1 MKRNTTRLFSGLT
14 IVICL
19 IFAFALTVAAQ
30 TGLSEDQIMIG
41 ETVNVSLDVPS
52 GARVS
57 AWSCTPYGALSF
69 SATTNTGTTY
79 KTVATAV
86 KPGEITVRATVKYA
100 DNTTSTVTVGTLLT
114 VLEDGIYTVGNEYA
128 DDYYSQ
134 SGAFYLRS
142 QITYP
147 TSGGLFVAQHSQNNF
162 GDITNKIYNY
172 WYIEHQGSGQY
183 TIRSVADENKALTYS
198 GSTFSLS
205 TIGSNVTTAAKW
217 YIRGENI
224 IPVSATTKCLILS
237 SAAPEGTYHT
247 DGNAYTYFNLHVNGI
262 GGIAIENWSFEK
274 ENISGVI
281 FKKNNS
287 EEFKTTFTKSYH
299 INTDTVNFSE
309 LGYSI
314 KTYHYAN
321 CPTPTFEWFSSN
333 SSVATINK
341 TTGKLTLKNVGVT
354 TITLRAWFSPNT
366 YYEDASYEIAVILK
380 ENTYFLNNSK
390 TNLYAGIQNATL
402 SDGNEIEQQLFDG
415 ENKQKWVLEHVE
427 SNIYTIKAS
436 NSSSYYLGVK
446 NDSASSG
453 AEVVLRTGNITD
465 GMKWRIEKGKS
476 GYKLISCLSTPNNN
490 PFVLCTYST
499 SSTNGEKLII
509 GGYTSDTNYN
519 DEWKVCEFDR
529 AILLAIDHGDGYN
542 RYDYF
547 SGTKVNLQ
555 TERNEMVSI
564 VNTVRFSDMTK
575 SNIIDYMRNNEI
587 FIIHTHG
594 SKQSLVIKRDN
605 SRVLTMNDLTGVDLS
620 NLKFVLL
627 LTCRGGL
634 DYNKSNIIN
643 GTPQNI
649 VEKLVV
655 CGAETVVGFA
665 EDIYTTD
672 CNRFAVSLTDKII
685 NQNMTV
691 QDAIDNINYSF
702 YRANMSNFD
711 VVAGNP
717 NNKLR

>member
-114 VLEDGIYTVGNEYA
+114 VLEDGIYTVGNDYA

-237 SAAPEGTYHT
+237 SSAPEGTYHT
-247 DGNAYTYFNLHVNGI
+247 DGNAYTYFNIHVNGI
-262 GGIAIENWSFEK
+262 GGMAIENWSFEK

-299 INTDTVNFSE
+299 I
-309 LGYSI
+309 I
-314 KTYHYAN
+314 
-321 CPTPTFEWFSSN
+321 
-333 SSVATINK
+333 
-341 TTGKLTLKNVGVT
+341 
-354 TITLRAWFSPNT
+354 
-366 YYEDASYEIAVILK
+366 
-380 ENTYFLNNSK
+380 
-390 TNLYAGIQNATL
+390 
-402 SDGNEIEQQLFDG
+402 
-415 ENKQKWVLEHVE
+415 
-427 SNIYTIKAS
+427 
-436 NSSSYYLGVK
+436 
-446 NDSASSG
+446 
-453 AEVVLRTGNITD
+453 
-465 GMKWRIEKGKS
+465 
-476 GYKLISCLSTPNNN
+476 
-490 PFVLCTYST
+490 
-499 SSTNGEKLII
+499 
-509 GGYTSDTNYN
+509 
-519 DEWKVCEFDR
+519 
-529 AILLAIDHGDGYN
+529 
-542 RYDYF
+542 
-547 SGTKVNLQ
+547 
-555 TERNEMVSI
+555 
-564 VNTVRFSDMTK
+564 
-575 SNIIDYMRNNEI
+575 
-587 FIIHTHG
+587 
-594 SKQSLVIKRDN
+594 
-605 SRVLTMNDLTGVDLS
+605 
-620 NLKFVLL
+620 
-627 LTCRGGL
+627 
-634 DYNKSNIIN
+634 
-643 GTPQNI
+643 
-649 VEKLVV
+649 
-655 CGAETVVGFA
+655 
-665 EDIYTTD
+665 
-672 CNRFAVSLTDKII
+672 
-685 NQNMTV
+685 
-691 QDAIDNINYSF
+691 
-702 YRANMSNFD
+702 
-711 VVAGNP
+711 
-717 NNKLR
+717 